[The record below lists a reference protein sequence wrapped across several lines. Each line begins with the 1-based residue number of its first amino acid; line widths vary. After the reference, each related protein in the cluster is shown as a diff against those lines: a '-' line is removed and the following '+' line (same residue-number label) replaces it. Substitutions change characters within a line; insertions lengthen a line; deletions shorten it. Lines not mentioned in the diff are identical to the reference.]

1 MHALTFPEDLLS
13 CFALQTLLWSSLI
26 PWNLPEHQA
35 LLIHILDSD
44 CPCSY
49 KSLNPLMSVKARI
62 AVNQTLLWTTQKMK
76 KDAVP
81 CGGGGSQVKRA
92 VVHWQ
97 SWGVVLSPPLEGRA
111 GCLGG
116 AYGTG
121 AGLFGTTALL
131 LSTTA
136 FGTAVCRM
144 ALCWQGVNCKAL
156 TRSVSLDRALWPPP
170 LGGIVASGGGLEQ
183 VLQQYSF
190 VSCRRRPAH
199 RPVKYKIQKLFCQF
213 PGVG

>member
-1 MHALTFPEDLLS
+1 
-13 CFALQTLLWSSLI
+13 
-26 PWNLPEHQA
+26 
-35 LLIHILDSD
+35 
-44 CPCSY
+44 
-49 KSLNPLMSVKARI
+49 MSVKARI

-213 PGVG
+213 WSWVGKSLCCSKALLDLFDVALKRNAHQKYQSVCLPGSLCYGGKS